1 LPPTFP
7 DDILGATMRSGLNI
21 LLVEDDEN
29 DALFFQ
35 RALRSLSRCHLNIC
49 RDGECV
55 LRYLQGEG
63 EFANRHLYPL
73 PDVMFLDLKM
83 PRVTGFDVLRW
94 IREHPRY
101 VVIPTIVL
109 SSSKLES
116 DVVKAYA
123 LGANCYLVK
132 PHSLDELKNVLK
144 LTIEFWTVCQRP
156 VAVAQV
162 KN

>member
-1 LPPTFP
+1 LSPGFRT
-7 DDILGATMRSGLNI
+7 DILGAIMRSGLNV

-35 RALRSLSRCHLNIC
+35 RALRSLPRCHLNIC

-55 LRYLQGEG
+55 LRFLQGQG
-63 EFANRHLYPL
+63 EFADRQLYPL

-83 PRVTGFDVLRW
+83 PRVSGFDVLRW
-94 IREHPRY
+94 IRDHPRY

-144 LTIEFWTVCQRP
+144 LTIEFWTVCQKP
-156 VAVAQV
+156 AALVQE
-162 KN
+162 KT